1 MKKLIL
7 LVGIPGAGKTTLAS
21 KIAARG
27 YHCLNADSIRQELWG
42 DAADQRE
49 PEKVFGQFFKQLEE
63 VLATGA
69 DIVIDNTN
77 INVKQRKPIL
87 NMAAKAGYT
96 DIQLWLLDVPLD
108 VCLERNQKRERAVS
122 DDIVANMFMTL
133 NRTGRPRR
141 EEGRLVI
148 IRPGKD
154 DEDYRIFYPENY

>member
-7 LVGIPGAGKTTLAS
+7 LVGIPGSGKTTLAK
-21 KIAARG
+21 KIVARG
-27 YHCLNADSIRQELWG
+27 YHCLNADSIREELWG

-49 PEKVFGQFFKQLEE
+49 PEKVFGIFFKQLDEA
-63 VLATGA
+63 LAEGK

-77 INVKQRKPIL
+77 INTKQRKPIVDR
-87 NMAAKAGYT
+87 ASKAGYK

-108 VCLERNQKRERAVS
+108 VCLERNKNRPRAVP

-141 EEGRLVI
+141 EEGKLVI

-154 DEDYRIFYPENY
+154 EDDYRIFYPENY